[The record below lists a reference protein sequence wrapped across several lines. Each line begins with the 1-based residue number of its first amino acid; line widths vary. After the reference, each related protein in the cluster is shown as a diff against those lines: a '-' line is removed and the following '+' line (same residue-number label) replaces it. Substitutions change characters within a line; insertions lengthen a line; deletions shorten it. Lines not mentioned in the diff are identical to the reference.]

1 MSQRTNYIMT
11 SQERDHTAVDG
22 ADGELSVPENPA
34 DEHEIAERRLVESL
48 LDTSEENFLN
58 EKELNEFH
66 CYSGWEDAVYGWARV
81 VPLSCILLTS
91 NTYKKPKHKEADNG
105 TPSSDDPVP
114 SNADSSVSITEQ
126 HCESHAGLD
135 NFKKFVSVNQQTG
148 SWSQTAMAA
157 QQTDAAE
164 CPFLKAMQRNQT
176 HLLLEEKIYERGMD
190 KETLSQ
196 HHHLSSKYSV
206 PENKPAKPRKHS
218 HRPNNRVVPIKNF
231 TFLPP
236 IKPPHL
242 IAKASDHLCR
252 HKKTPEKQ
260 TSEKNCFLLDKQ
272 RGTRGTRVDT
282 ATNSDISTFSA
293 ALTSKYQTFWQNPH
307 NVLIP
312 RGIEYNVFQT

>member
-1 MSQRTNYIMT
+1 MT

-22 ADGELSVPENPA
+22 ADGELSAPENA
-34 DEHEIAERRLVESL
+34 AGEHEIAERRIVESL
-48 LDTSEENFLN
+48 LDISEETFLN

-126 HCESHAGLD
+126 HCESHAGLN

-196 HHHLSSKYSV
+196 HHHLSSEYSV

-252 HKKTPEKQ
+252 DKKTPEKQ

>member
-1 MSQRTNYIMT
+1 MT
-11 SQERDHTAVDG
+11 SQERDRTAVDR
-22 ADGELSVPENPA
+22 ADGELSAPENA
-34 DEHEIAERRLVESL
+34 AGEHEIAERRLVESL

-66 CYSGWEDAVYGWARV
+66 CYSGWEDAVCGWARV

-91 NTYKKPKHKEADNG
+91 NTYKKPEHKEADNG

-114 SNADSSVSITEQ
+114 SNGDSSASITEQ

-135 NFKKFVSVNQQTG
+135 NFKKFVSVNQHTG

-164 CPFLKAMQRNQT
+164 CPFLKAMQRNPT

-196 HHHLSSKYSV
+196 LHHLSSKYSV
-206 PENKPAKPRKHS
+206 PENKPAKPWKHS

-236 IKPPHL
+236 INPPHL
-242 IAKASDHLCR
+242 IAKASGHLCR
-252 HKKTPEKQ
+252 DKKTPEKQ
-260 TSEKNCFLLDKQ
+260 TSEKNGFLLDKQ

-282 ATNSDISTFSA
+282 ASNSDISTFSA
-293 ALTSKYQTFWQNPH
+293 ALTSKYQSFWQNPH

-312 RGIEYNVFQT
+312 RGIKYNVFQT